1 MACAVCGIRRRQFQ
15 KPARAFSVGA
25 CGDTNLRYTP
35 CYRPTQRDATLRR
48 RAATRVRVVGERK
61 SRRAKR
67 VNESSLNFVS
77 GRRADCLFGLGRAV
91 ARAKHLRMCRA
102 RSAFGVGPFHSALRR
117 GDVRRS
123 LRASSPERLPTPRES
138 SRARDTALARVGR
151 GAPRWPPSRRGA
163 LVLMMNA
170 ECRMMN

>member
-91 ARAKHLRMCRA
+91 ARARNIYEC
-102 RSAFGVGPFHSALRR
+102 VGR
-117 GDVRRS
+117 VRRS
-123 LRASSPERLPTPRES
+123 ASALSTRRFGEVTCGALSERPRRNVFQPHENRRARATPHLRAWGEERPGGR
-138 SRARDTALARVGR
+138 RAAGAR
-151 GAPRWPPSRRGA
+151 
-163 LVLMMNA
+163 
-170 ECRMMN
+170 